1 MGWVLPLLRA
11 TPRVGILPRMG
22 YTINL
27 VDLGR
32 RVRAVRTGRRLTL
45 EEVVSRTD
53 FTVSWLSKL
62 ENGQLSP
69 SLEGLVRLSE
79 VLECGLDSLIEGLTA
94 EPQFVVTRRGEGEAI
109 PGKNGRTGVTVES
122 LANRWR
128 DRHMHPT
135 IIHLSGGGTR
145 RHPDNHDGERF
156 LHVLEGSV
164 RVTYGDDRVVLE
176 PGDSMYLYAAI
187 PHGLQPLGKGTARL
201 LSVIY
206 EPSVAGGRQAAR
218 RRTPSR

>member
-1 MGWVLPLLRA
+1 MRVTVRA
-11 TPRVGILPRMG
+11 GILVRMG
-22 YTINL
+22 HSINL

-32 RVRAVRTGRRLTL
+32 RVRAVRTARRLTL

-94 EPQFVVTRRGEGEAI
+94 EPQFVVTRRGAGETI
-109 PGKNGRTGVTVES
+109 PGKNGRAGVVVES

-164 RVTYGDDRVVLE
+164 RVTYGEERVVLE

-187 PHGLQPLGKGTARL
+187 PHGLQPLGKGTTRV
-201 LSVIY
+201 LSVTY
-206 EPSVAGGRQAAR
+206 EPAAAGGRNAPR
-218 RRTPSR
+218 RRTPIR

>member
-1 MGWVLPLLRA
+1 MRVTVRA
-11 TPRVGILPRMG
+11 GILVRMG
-22 YTINL
+22 RSINL

-32 RVRAVRTGRRLTL
+32 RVRAVRTARRLTL

-79 VLECGLDSLIEGLTA
+79 VLECGLDSLIAGLEA

-109 PGKNGRTGVTVES
+109 PSKNGRVGVVVES

-135 IIHLSGGGTR
+135 IIQLSGSGAR
-145 RHPDNHDGERF
+145 KHPDNHDGERF

-164 RVTYGDDRVVLE
+164 RVTYGEERIVLE
-176 PGDSMYLYAAI
+176 QGDSMYLYATI
-187 PHGLQPLGKGTARL
+187 PHGLQPLGKGTARV
-201 LSVIY
+201 LSVTY
-206 EPSVAGGRQAAR
+206 ERPSTSPRSVARRQDR
-218 RRTPSR
+218 SR

>member
-1 MGWVLPLLRA
+1 MGHS
-11 TPRVGILPRMG
+11 
-22 YTINL
+22 INL

-32 RVRAVRTGRRLTL
+32 RVRAVRTARRLTL

-79 VLECGLDSLIEGLTA
+79 VLECGLDSLIQGLAA
-94 EPQFVVTRRGEGEAI
+94 EPQFVVARRGEGETI
-109 PGKNGRTGVTVES
+109 PAKNGRSGVIVES

-135 IIHLSGGGTR
+135 IVHLSGAGSR

-156 LHVLEGSV
+156 VHVLEGSV
-164 RVTYGDDRVVLE
+164 RVTYGEERIVLE
-176 PGDSMYLYAAI
+176 QGDSMYLYATI
-187 PHGLQPLGKGTARL
+187 PHGLQPLGKGTARV
-201 LSVIY
+201 LSVTY
-206 EPSVAGGRQAAR
+206 EPPATSPRAVTR
-218 RRTPSR
+218 RKAQSR